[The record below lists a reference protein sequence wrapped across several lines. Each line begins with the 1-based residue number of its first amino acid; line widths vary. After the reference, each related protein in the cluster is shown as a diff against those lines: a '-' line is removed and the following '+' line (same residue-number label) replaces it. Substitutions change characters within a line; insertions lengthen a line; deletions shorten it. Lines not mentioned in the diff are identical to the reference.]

1 MTIRALHLSDYDA
14 IYALWMSC
22 SGMGLNDVDDSR
34 EGIGR
39 YLKRNPHT
47 CFAAWEEDTL
57 VGVIL
62 AGHDGRRGFL
72 HHTAVHPLFRG
83 RGIGT
88 ALVEAALEALK
99 KEDITKVALVVFAR
113 NLEGNAFWEKLGFN
127 AREDLVYRNRAL
139 VEMIRTDT

>member
-1 MTIRALHLSDYDA
+1 
-14 IYALWMSC
+14 
-22 SGMGLNDVDDSR
+22 MGLNDVDDSR

-72 HHTAVHPLFRG
+72 HHTAVHPDFRG
-83 RGIGT
+83 LGIGT
-88 ALVEAALEALK
+88 ALVEAALAALA
-99 KEDITKVALVVFAR
+99 KEDITKVALVAFER
-113 NLEGNAFWEKLGFN
+113 NLEGNAFWEKLGFT

-139 VEMIRTDT
+139 VEMTRIDT

>member
-1 MTIRALHLSDYDA
+1 
-14 IYALWMSC
+14 
-22 SGMGLNDVDDSR
+22 VDDSR